1 MPTISRLVLNFV
13 MLIGIMRFVV
23 DQQVQ
28 DIEMPENLKL
38 NTFLQE
44 FHSECSHPACGF
56 GFYGFAFGQSPFPVP
71 KLVQD
76 ALVRNADKGAYAAVP
91 GIPELRHAISGYNRH
106 YFGMDVAP
114 ERIYVGPG
122 TKELIFNLLEVLH
135 GTVILPTP
143 AWLGYLPQIRFLK
156 KNFHMLPSGT
166 NKKISPDDLRRLAL
180 RLHDRQKI
188 LILNNPNNPTGL
200 LYDKSELEAIA
211 DVCRE
216 QNITVISDE
225 IYAQTTYD
233 FSKFTSMGKIYPE
246 GTFVTN
252 GLSKSHAAGGY
263 RLGYVIF
270 PQHAVDL
277 KGQFKKILA
286 TEYTAVST
294 PIQHAAVAGFEV
306 SREMDEYFTITR
318 SIHQMMGEYTLHA
331 LSAIEGV
338 KTTKPD
344 ATFYLLA
351 DFNAFADDLQNARI
365 STSQK
370 LSESLIVHPY
380 HTAIVGG
387 DSLVLERTDFSARIA
402 YVDYDGSAVY
412 QKYLDDKPKSGSER
426 LEFVK
431 NNAPKVVAGIKMI
444 DRFFNDLRKNTLD
457 AQHSSHPQSLSDAS
471 QDAGRLLVSN
481 AARIPPLTQTDHRY

>member
-1 MPTISRLVLNFV
+1 MK
-13 MLIGIMRFVV
+13 FVV
-23 DQQVQ
+23 DQQVE

-44 FHSECSHPACGF
+44 FHTTCPHPECSF
-56 GFYGFAFGQSPFPVP
+56 GYYGFAFGQSPFPVP
-71 KLVQD
+71 PLVQV
-76 ALVRNADKGAYAAVP
+76 ALIKNANKGAYAPVP
-91 GIPELRHAISGYNRH
+91 GIPELRNAISKYNKH

-122 TKELIFNLLEVLH
+122 TKELIFNLLEILH

-156 KNFHMLPSGT
+156 KNFHMLPARA
-166 NKKISPDDLRRLAL
+166 NKKISPGDLRKLAL
-180 RLHDRQKI
+180 RLQDRQKI
-188 LILNNPNNPTGL
+188 LILNNPHNPTGL
-200 LYDKSELEAIA
+200 LYDKYELEEIA
-211 DVCRE
+211 YVCRE

-233 FSKFTSMGKIYPE
+233 FSKFVSMGKIYPE

-270 PQHAVDL
+270 PQHAIDL
-277 KGQFKKILA
+277 RRQFKKILA

-294 PIQHAAVAGFEV
+294 PIQHAAVAGFEI
-306 SREMDEYFTITR
+306 SKEIDDYFDVTR
-318 SIHQMMGEYTLHA
+318 NIHHLMGEYTYHA

-338 KTTKPD
+338 KMTKPD

-351 DFNAFADDLQNARI
+351 DFNAFRDDLKRAKI
-365 STSQK
+365 TTSQK
-370 LSESLIVHPY
+370 LSEALIVHPY

-402 YVDYDGSAVY
+402 YVDYDGAKVY
-412 QKYLDDKPKSGSER
+412 QNYLENKPKTSSEKF
-426 LEFVK
+426 EFVK
-431 NNAPKVVAGIKMI
+431 TNAPKIVAGIEMI
-444 DRFFNDLRKNTLD
+444 NNFFENIRKDSLHKLQT
-457 AQHSSHPQSLSDAS
+457 PQSLTVTPKS
-471 QDAGRLLVSN
+471 V
-481 AARIPPLTQTDHRY
+481 

>member
-1 MPTISRLVLNFV
+1 
-13 MLIGIMRFVV
+13 MRFVV
-23 DQQVQ
+23 DQQVE

-44 FHSECSHPACGF
+44 FHSDCPHPECNF

-71 KLVQD
+71 KIVQEG
-76 ALVRNADKGAYAAVP
+76 LIRNANKGAYAAVP
-91 GIPELRHAISGYNRH
+91 GIPELRNAISKYNKY
-106 YFGMDVAP
+106 YFGMDITP
-114 ERIYVGPG
+114 QRIYVGPG
-122 TKELIFNLLEVLH
+122 TKELIFNLLEILH

-156 KNFHMLPSGT
+156 KNYHMLPT
-166 NKKISPDDLRRLAL
+166 RANKKISPSDLRKLAL

-200 LYDKSELEAIA
+200 LYDRLELEEIA

-216 QNITVISDE
+216 QLITVISDE

-233 FSKFTSMGKIYPE
+233 FSRFVSMGKIYPE

-252 GLSKSHAAGGY
+252 GMSKSHAAGGY

-277 KGQFKKILA
+277 KSQFKKILA

-294 PIQHAAVAGFEV
+294 PIQHAAVNGFEI
-306 SREMDEYFTITR
+306 SDEMEEYFEITR
-318 SIHQMMGEYTLHA
+318 NIHKIMGEYTYNA
-331 LSAIEGV
+331 LMEIEGIKV
-338 KTTKPD
+338 TKPE

-351 DFNAFADDLQNARI
+351 DFNGYAPELQAAKI
-365 STSQK
+365 TTSQR
-370 LSESLIVHPY
+370 LSEALIVHPY

-387 DSLVLERTDFSARIA
+387 DSLVLERTDYSARIA
-402 YVDYDGSAVY
+402 FVDYNGAQVY
-412 QKYLDDKPKSGSER
+412 ENYQNQRPKTYSDKI
-426 LEFVK
+426 EFAK
-431 NNAPKVVAGIKMI
+431 TNAPKIVAGIKMI
-444 DRFFNDLRKNTLD
+444 GRFFENLKKDTTRDLITKKDN
-457 AQHSSHPQSLSDAS
+457 LSVPS
-471 QDAGRLLVSN
+471 
-481 AARIPPLTQTDHRY
+481 

>member
-1 MPTISRLVLNFV
+1 
-13 MLIGIMRFVV
+13 
-23 DQQVQ
+23 
-28 DIEMPENLKL
+28 MPENLKL

-44 FHSECSHPACGF
+44 FHSDCAHSECDF

-71 KLVQD
+71 KLIQE
-76 ALVRNADKGAYAAVP
+76 ALIKNSNKGEYAAVP
-91 GIPELRHAISGYNRH
+91 GIPELRSAISKYNKH
-106 YFGMDVAP
+106 YFSMDISP

-122 TKELIFNLLEVLH
+122 TKELIFNLLEILH

-143 AWLGYLPQIRFLK
+143 AWLGYLPQIRFLH
-156 KNFHMLPSGT
+156 KNYHMLPT
-166 NKKISPDDLRRLAL
+166 RANKKISPSDLRKLAL
-180 RLHDRQKI
+180 RLQDRQKI

-200 LYDKSELEAIA
+200 LYDQLELEEIA

-216 QNITVISDE
+216 QNIAVISDE
-225 IYAQTTYD
+225 IYAQTTFN
-233 FSKFTSMGKIYPE
+233 FSKFVSMGKIYPE

-277 KGQFKKILA
+277 KAQFKKILA

-294 PIQHAAVAGFEV
+294 PIQHAAVAGFEI
-306 SREMDEYFTITR
+306 SSDMDEYFEITR
-318 SIHQMMGEYTLHA
+318 NIHHIMGEYVHDTL
-331 LSAIEGV
+331 LEIDGV
-338 KTTKPD
+338 KATKPD

-351 DFNAFADDLQNARI
+351 DFNAFATDLQKVKI

-370 LSESLIVHPY
+370 LSESLMVHPY

-402 YVDYDGSAVY
+402 YVDYDGAKVFENY
-412 QKYLDDKPKSGSER
+412 KNQKPKTHSER
-426 LEFVK
+426 TEFVIS
-431 NNAPKVVAGIKMI
+431 NAPKTVGGIKMI
-444 DRFFNDLRKNTLD
+444 ARFFEDIRN
-457 AQHSSHPQSLSDAS
+457 Q
-471 QDAGRLLVSN
+471 
-481 AARIPPLTQTDHRY
+481 

>member
-1 MPTISRLVLNFV
+1 MKFL
-13 MLIGIMRFVV
+13 V
-23 DQQVQ
+23 DQQVE
-28 DIEMPENLKL
+28 DIELPENLKL

-44 FHSECSHPACGF
+44 FHSDCPHPECNF

-71 KLVQD
+71 KMIQD
-76 ALVRNADKGAYAAVP
+76 ALIKNADKGAYAAVP
-91 GIPELRHAISGYNRH
+91 GIPELRNAISKYNKH
-106 YFGMDVAP
+106 YFELDVDP
-114 ERIYVGPG
+114 QRIYVGPG
-122 TKELIFNLLEVLH
+122 TKELIFNLLEILH

-156 KNFHMLPSGT
+156 KNYHMLPT
-166 NKKISPDDLRRLAL
+166 RANKKISPSDLRKLAL

-200 LYDKSELEAIA
+200 LYDKLELEEIA

-216 QNITVISDE
+216 QSIAVISDE

-233 FSKFTSMGKIYPE
+233 FSKFVSMGKIYPE

-277 KGQFKKILA
+277 KTQFKKILA

-294 PIQHAAVAGFEV
+294 PIQHAAVPGFEI
-306 SREMDEYFTITR
+306 SNEMEEYFEITR
-318 SIHQMMGEYTLHA
+318 NIHKIMGEYTYNA
-331 LSAIEGV
+331 LSEIEEV
-338 KTTKPD
+338 KVTKPE

-351 DFNAFADDLQNARI
+351 DFNSFATELQTAKI
-365 STSQK
+365 TTSQR

-387 DSLVLERTDFSARIA
+387 DSLVLERTDYSARIA
-402 YVDYDGSAVY
+402 FVDYNGAKVY
-412 QKYLDDKPKSGSER
+412 ENYQNQKPKTYSDR
-426 LEFVK
+426 IEFAK
-431 NNAPKVVAGIKMI
+431 NNAPKIVAGIKMI
-444 DRFFNDLRKNTLD
+444 SKFFDLLKKDTANKITQKKD
-457 AQHSSHPQSLSDAS
+457 SLS
-471 QDAGRLLVSN
+471 
-481 AARIPPLTQTDHRY
+481 IPG

>member
-1 MPTISRLVLNFV
+1 MK
-13 MLIGIMRFVV
+13 FVV
-23 DQQVQ
+23 DQQVE

-44 FHSECSHPACGF
+44 FHSNCPHQECNF

-71 KLVQD
+71 KIVQN
-76 ALVRNADKGAYAAVP
+76 ALIKNADKGAYAAVP
-91 GIPELRHAISGYNRH
+91 GIPELRSAISKYNKY
-106 YFGMDVAP
+106 YFGLDIDSK
-114 ERIYVGPG
+114 RIYVGPG
-122 TKELIFNLLEVLH
+122 TKELIFNLLEILH

-156 KNFHMLPSGT
+156 KNYHMLST
-166 NKKISPDDLRRLAL
+166 RANKKISPNDLKKLAL
-180 RLHDRQKI
+180 RLQDRQKI
-188 LILNNPNNPTGL
+188 LILNNPHNPTGL
-200 LYDKSELEAIA
+200 LYDRLELEEIA
-211 DVCRE
+211 DVCRD

-233 FSKFTSMGKIYPE
+233 FTKFVSMGKIYPE

-277 KGQFKKILA
+277 KIQFKKILA

-294 PIQHAAVAGFEV
+294 PIQHAAVAGFEI
-306 SREMDEYFTITR
+306 SKDIDEYLEITR
-318 SIHQMMGEYTLHA
+318 NIHRIMGEYTHNA
-331 LSAIEGV
+331 LSSIKGI

-351 DFNAFADDLQNARI
+351 DFNAFATDLQKIKIN
-365 STSQK
+365 TSQK
-370 LSESLIVHPY
+370 LSESLIIHPY

-402 YVDYDGSAVY
+402 FVDYDGSKVF
-412 QKYLDDKPKSGSER
+412 QNYLDNKPKSASDK

-431 NNAPKVVAGIKMI
+431 NNAPKLVDGINMI
-444 DRFFNDLRKNTLD
+444 KLFFDTLQKNNIKN
-457 AQHSSHPQSLSDAS
+457 SES
-471 QDAGRLLVSN
+471 QKNSMIATN
-481 AARIPPLTQTDHRY
+481 

>member
-1 MPTISRLVLNFV
+1 MK
-13 MLIGIMRFVV
+13 FVV
-23 DQQVQ
+23 DQQVE

-44 FHSECSHPACGF
+44 FHSNCPHPECSF

-71 KLVQD
+71 QLIQNTLIKNVE
-76 ALVRNADKGAYAAVP
+76 KGAYAP
-91 GIPELRHAISGYNRH
+91 ISGIPELRNAISKYNKY
-106 YFGMDVAP
+106 YFKMDVAP

-122 TKELIFNLLEVLH
+122 TKELIFNLLEILH

-156 KNFHMLPSGT
+156 KNYHMLPT
-166 NKKISPDDLRRLAL
+166 RANKKISPSDLRRLAL
-180 RLHDRQKI
+180 RLQDRQKI

-200 LYDKSELEAIA
+200 LYDQLELEEIA

-225 IYAQTTYD
+225 IYALTTYD

-270 PQHAVDL
+270 PQHAADL
-277 KGQFKKILA
+277 KTQFKKILA

-294 PIQHAAVAGFEV
+294 PIQHAAVAGFEI
-306 SREMDEYFTITR
+306 SKEMDEYFVTTR
-318 SIHQMMGEYTLHA
+318 NIHQIMGDYTYHA
-331 LSAIEGV
+331 LSAIDGV
-338 KTTKPD
+338 KATKPD

-351 DFNAFADDLQNARI
+351 DFNAFATDLQKARI

-402 YVDYDGSAVY
+402 YVDYDGASTY
-412 QKYLDDKPKSGSER
+412 KNYLENKPQSNAEK

-431 NNAPKVVAGIKMI
+431 MNAPKVVAGIDMI
-444 DRFFNDLRKNTLD
+444 ADFFDKLKKDTLSNFD
-457 AQHSSHPQSLSDAS
+457 SKKSSMITSS
-471 QDAGRLLVSN
+471 
-481 AARIPPLTQTDHRY
+481 

>member
-1 MPTISRLVLNFV
+1 LK
-13 MLIGIMRFVV
+13 FVV
-23 DQQVQ
+23 DQQVE

-44 FHSECSHPACGF
+44 FHSDCPHPECSF

-71 KLVQD
+71 KLIQE
-76 ALVRNADKGAYAAVP
+76 ALIKNSDKGAYAP
-91 GIPELRHAISGYNRH
+91 ISGIPELRNAISKYNKH
-106 YFGMDVAP
+106 YFGMDVSP
-114 ERIYVGPG
+114 ERIHVGPG
-122 TKELIFNLLEVLH
+122 TKELIFNLLEILH

-156 KNFHMLPSGT
+156 KNYHMLPTGS
-166 NKKISPDDLRRLAL
+166 NKKITPNNLRRLAL

-200 LYDKSELEAIA
+200 LYDRLELEEIA
-211 DVCRE
+211 DVCKE

-225 IYAQTTYD
+225 IYALTTYD
-233 FSKFTSMGKIYPE
+233 FSKFVSMAKIYPE

-277 KGQFKKILA
+277 KTQFKKILA

-294 PIQHAAVAGFEV
+294 PIQHAAVAGFEI
-306 SREMDEYFTITR
+306 SKEMNEYFEVTR
-318 SIHQMMGEYTLHA
+318 NVHQIMGDYTFQTLNK
-331 LSAIEGV
+331 IEGV
-338 KTTKPD
+338 KTTKPE

-351 DFNAFADDLQNARI
+351 NFNAYSDYFLANKI
-365 STSQK
+365 SNSQK
-370 LSESLIVHPY
+370 FSESLIQHPY
-380 HTAIVGG
+380 HTALVGG

-402 YVDYDGSAVY
+402 FVDYDGQRAMKNYIDSPPRTSS
-412 QKYLDDKPKSGSER
+412 DR
-426 LEFVK
+426 IEFVK
-431 NNAPKVVAGIKMI
+431 NNAPKIVDGLAMI
-444 DRFFNDLRKNTLD
+444 
-457 AQHSSHPQSLSDAS
+457 
-471 QDAGRLLVSN
+471 
-481 AARIPPLTQTDHRY
+481 HRYLNDIKAKTNSKISKHGIDAEEVTTP

>member
-1 MPTISRLVLNFV
+1 MK
-13 MLIGIMRFVV
+13 FVV

-44 FHSECSHPACGF
+44 FHSNCPHPECGF

-71 KLVQD
+71 TVIQQ
-76 ALVRNADKGAYAAVP
+76 ALINNADKGAYAAVP
-91 GIPELRHAISGYNRH
+91 GIPELRDAISKYNKH
-106 YFGMDVAP
+106 YFGMDIDP
-114 ERIYVGPG
+114 KRIYVGPG
-122 TKELIFNLLEVLH
+122 TKELIFNLLEILH

-156 KNFHMLPSGT
+156 KNYHMLST
-166 NKKISPDDLRRLAL
+166 RANRKISPNDLRKLAL
-180 RLHDRQKI
+180 RLQDRQKI
-188 LILNNPNNPTGL
+188 LILNNPHNPTGL
-200 LYDKSELEAIA
+200 LYDRLELEEIA

-233 FSKFTSMGKIYPE
+233 FPKFVSMGKIYPE

-277 KGQFKKILA
+277 KIQFKKILA

-294 PIQHAAVAGFEV
+294 PIQHAAVAGFEI
-306 SREMDEYFTITR
+306 SKEIDEYFQVTR
-318 SIHQMMGEYTLHA
+318 NLHQIMGEYTYHA
-331 LSAIEGV
+331 LSSIEGV
-338 KTTKPD
+338 KIIKPD

-351 DFNAFADDLQNARI
+351 DFNAFATDLQNVKI
-365 STSQK
+365 NTSQK

-402 YVDYDGSAVY
+402 FVDYDGKKVY
-412 QKYLDDKPKSGSER
+412 QNYLDAKPKSLSER
-426 LEFVK
+426 EEFVK
-431 NNAPKVVAGIKMI
+431 NNAPKVVLGIKMI
-444 DRFFNDLRKNTLD
+444 QKFFNDVKNN
-457 AQHSSHPQSLSDAS
+457 SLKGIMNQKNS
-471 QDAGRLLVSN
+471 LVNPS
-481 AARIPPLTQTDHRY
+481 

>member
-1 MPTISRLVLNFV
+1 MTLKFI
-13 MLIGIMRFVV
+13 V
-23 DQQVQ
+23 DQQVE

-44 FHSECSHPACGF
+44 FHSDCPHPECGF

-71 KLVQD
+71 KLVQE
-76 ALVRNADKGAYAAVP
+76 ALIKNADKGAYAAVP
-91 GIPELRHAISGYNRH
+91 GIPELRNAISKYNKH
-106 YFGMDVAP
+106 YFGMDIDP

-122 TKELIFNLLEVLH
+122 TKELIFNLLEILH

-156 KNFHMLPSGT
+156 KNYHMLPT
-166 NKKISPDDLRRLAL
+166 RANKKFSPNDLRKLAL
-180 RLHDRQKI
+180 RLQDRQKI
-188 LILNNPNNPTGL
+188 LILNNPHNPTGL
-200 LYDKSELEAIA
+200 LYDRLELEEIA

-233 FSKFTSMGKIYPE
+233 FSKFVSMGKIYPE

-270 PQHAVDL
+270 PQHATDL

-294 PIQHAAVAGFEV
+294 PIQHAAVAGFEI
-306 SREMDEYFTITR
+306 SKEIDEYFDVTR
-318 SIHQMMGEYTLHA
+318 NIHQIMGEYTYHI
-331 LSAIEGV
+331 LSAIDGV
-338 KTTKPD
+338 KTTKPN

-351 DFNAFADDLQNARI
+351 DFNAFATDLQRANI
-365 STSQK
+365 MTSQK
-370 LSESLIVHPY
+370 LSESLILHPY

-402 YVDYDGSAVY
+402 YVDYDGSEVY
-412 QKYLDDKPKSGSER
+412 QNYLENKPKTSSEKV
-426 LEFVK
+426 EFVK
-431 NNAPKVVAGIKMI
+431 NNAPKVVAGLEMI
-444 DRFFNDLRKNTLD
+444 DKFFENLKKDTNCDLQTQKNSMV
-457 AQHSSHPQSLSDAS
+457 AP
-471 QDAGRLLVSN
+471 
-481 AARIPPLTQTDHRY
+481 

>member
-1 MPTISRLVLNFV
+1 MKFIL
-13 MLIGIMRFVV
+13 
-23 DQQVQ
+23 DQQVE
-28 DIEMPENLKL
+28 DIELPENLKL

-44 FHSECSHPACGF
+44 FHSDCPNPECSF

-71 KLVQD
+71 KIIQERLIK
-76 ALVRNADKGAYAAVP
+76 NAGKGEYASVS
-91 GIPELRHAISGYNRH
+91 GIPELRNAISRYNKH
-106 YFGMDVAP
+106 YFGLDVDP
-114 ERIYVGPG
+114 KRIYVGPG
-122 TKELIFNLLEVLH
+122 TKELIYNLLEILH

-156 KNFHMLPSGT
+156 KNYHMLPARA
-166 NKKISPDDLRRLAL
+166 NRKISPSDLRKLAL

-188 LILNNPNNPTGL
+188 LILNNPHNPTGL
-200 LYDKSELEAIA
+200 LYDRLELEEIA

-216 QNITVISDE
+216 QSISVISDE

-233 FSKFTSMGKIYPE
+233 FSKFVSMARVYPE

-277 KGQFKKILA
+277 KIQFKKILA

-294 PIQHAAVAGFEV
+294 PIQHAAVSGFEI
-306 SREMDEYFTITR
+306 SKEMNEYFEITR
-318 SIHQMMGEYTLHA
+318 DIHKIMGDYTYHA
-331 LSAIEGV
+331 LTEIDGIKA
-338 KTTKPD
+338 TKPE

-351 DFNAFADDLQNARI
+351 DFNAYAPYLQRARI
-365 STSQK
+365 TTSQK

-387 DSLVLERTDFSARIA
+387 DSLVLERTDYSARIA
-402 YVDYDGSAVY
+402 YVDYNGSKVY
-412 QKYLDDKPKSGSER
+412 ENYRNRKPKTHSEKI
-426 LEFVK
+426 EFVK
-431 NNAPKVVAGIKMI
+431 NNAPKIVSGISMI
-444 DRFFNDLRKNTLD
+444 TKFFEELKKNN
-457 AQHSSHPQSLSDAS
+457 
-471 QDAGRLLVSN
+471 SN
-481 AARIPPLTQTDHRY
+481 NLNIKKESMSITN

>member
-1 MPTISRLVLNFV
+1 LKFI
-13 MLIGIMRFVV
+13 V
-23 DQQVQ
+23 DQQVE

-44 FHSECSHPACGF
+44 FHSDCPHPECGF

-76 ALVRNADKGAYAAVP
+76 ALIKNVSKGEYAAVP
-91 GIPELRHAISGYNRH
+91 GIPELRNAISKYNKH
-106 YFGMDVAP
+106 YFGMDIDP

-156 KNFHMLPSGT
+156 KNYHMLPT
-166 NKKISPDDLRRLAL
+166 RANKKFSPNDLRKLAL
-180 RLHDRQKI
+180 RLQDRQKI
-188 LILNNPNNPTGL
+188 LILNNPHNPTGL
-200 LYDKSELEAIA
+200 LYDRLELEEIA

-233 FSKFTSMGKIYPE
+233 FSKFVSMGKIYPE

-270 PQHAVDL
+270 PQHATDL
-277 KGQFKKILA
+277 KRQFKKILA

-294 PIQHAAVAGFEV
+294 PIQHAAVAGFEI
-306 SREMDEYFTITR
+306 SKEMDEYFFVTR
-318 SIHQMMGEYTLHA
+318 SVHQIMGEYTYHI
-331 LSAIEGV
+331 LSAIDGV
-338 KTTKPD
+338 KTTKPN

-351 DFNAFADDLQNARI
+351 DFNAFATDLQRANI
-365 STSQK
+365 MTSQK
-370 LSESLIVHPY
+370 LSESLILHPY

-402 YVDYDGSAVY
+402 YVDYDGSEVY
-412 QKYLDDKPKSGSER
+412 QNYLENKPKTSSEKI
-426 LEFVK
+426 EFVK
-431 NNAPKVVAGIKMI
+431 NNAPKVVAGLEMI
-444 DRFFNDLRKNTLD
+444 NKFFENLKKDTNYDLQTQKN
-457 AQHSSHPQSLSDAS
+457 SMVVP
-471 QDAGRLLVSN
+471 
-481 AARIPPLTQTDHRY
+481 

>member
-1 MPTISRLVLNFV
+1 MK
-13 MLIGIMRFVV
+13 FVV
-23 DQQVQ
+23 DQQVE

-44 FHSECSHPACGF
+44 FHSDCPHSECSF

-71 KLVQD
+71 KLIQD
-76 ALVRNADKGAYAAVP
+76 ALVKNVDKGAYAAVP
-91 GIPELRHAISGYNRH
+91 GIPELRSAISKYNKH

-122 TKELIFNLLEVLH
+122 TKELIFNLLEILH

-156 KNFHMLPSGT
+156 KNYHMLPT
-166 NKKISPDDLRRLAL
+166 RANKKISPNDLRKLSL
-180 RLHDRQKI
+180 RLQDRQKI
-188 LILNNPNNPTGL
+188 LILNNPHNPTGL
-200 LYDKSELEAIA
+200 LYDKLELEEIA

-216 QNITVISDE
+216 QNIAVISDE
-225 IYAQTTYD
+225 IYALTTYD
-233 FSKFTSMGKIYPE
+233 FSKFVSMGKIYPE

-270 PQHAVDL
+270 PQHAIDL
-277 KGQFKKILA
+277 RRQFKKILA

-294 PIQHAAVAGFEV
+294 PIQHAAVAGFEI
-306 SREMDEYFTITR
+306 SKEIDEYFDVTR
-318 SIHQMMGEYTLHA
+318 SIHQIMGDYTYHA
-331 LSAIEGV
+331 LTAIDGV
-338 KTTKPD
+338 KATKPD

-351 DFNAFADDLQNARI
+351 DFNAFAPDLQKAKIN
-365 STSQK
+365 TSQK

-402 YVDYDGSAVY
+402 YVDYDGAKVY
-412 QKYLDDKPKSGSER
+412 QKYLENKPKSHSEK

-431 NNAPKVVAGIKMI
+431 NYAPKVVAGIDMI
-444 DRFFNDLRKNTLD
+444 ADFFTTIRKDALD
-457 AQHSSHPQSLSDAS
+457 NLEIKKSSM
-471 QDAGRLLVSN
+471 VTSN
-481 AARIPPLTQTDHRY
+481 

>member
-1 MPTISRLVLNFV
+1 
-13 MLIGIMRFVV
+13 MLLKFVV
-23 DQQVQ
+23 DQQVE

-44 FHSECSHPACGF
+44 FHSDCPHPECSF

-71 KLVQD
+71 KLIQD
-76 ALVRNADKGAYAAVP
+76 ALIKNADKGAYAAVP
-91 GIPELRHAISGYNRH
+91 GIPELRSAISKYNKH

-156 KNFHMLPSGT
+156 KNYHMLPT
-166 NKKISPDDLRRLAL
+166 RANKKISPNDLRKLSL
-180 RLHDRQKI
+180 RLQDRQKI
-188 LILNNPNNPTGL
+188 LILNNPHNPTGL
-200 LYDKSELEAIA
+200 LYDRLELEEIA

-216 QNITVISDE
+216 QNIVVISDE
-225 IYAQTTYD
+225 IYALTTYD
-233 FSKFTSMGKIYPE
+233 FSKFVSMGAIYPE

-277 KGQFKKILA
+277 RRQFKKILA

-294 PIQHAAVAGFEV
+294 PIQHAAVAGFEI
-306 SREMDEYFTITR
+306 SKEIDEYFDVTR
-318 SIHQMMGEYTLHA
+318 NIHQIMGDYTYHA
-331 LSAIEGV
+331 LTAIGGV
-338 KTTKPD
+338 KATKPD
-344 ATFYLLA
+344 ATFYLLV
-351 DFNAFADDLQNARI
+351 DFNAFETDLQKAKI
-365 STSQK
+365 FTSQK
-370 LSESLIVHPY
+370 LSESLMVHPY

-402 YVDYDGSAVY
+402 YVDYDGAKVYENY
-412 QKYLDDKPKSGSER
+412 QKQKPKTHSEKI
-426 LEFVK
+426 EFVK
-431 NNAPKVVAGIKMI
+431 NNAPKIVAGIEMI
-444 DRFFNDLRKNTLD
+444 TKFFEVLKKDGTN
-457 AQHSSHPQSLSDAS
+457 
-471 QDAGRLLVSN
+471 
-481 AARIPPLTQTDHRY
+481 